1 MAFAAVV
8 QCQLKCIIKDILV
21 QTKFELL
28 VGVCGSGVKGGVN
41 LKKVGGLNIIIAS
54 LFEKLGEERLLRFL
68 TP

>member
-41 LKKVGGLNIIIAS
+41 LKKVGG
-54 LFEKLGEERLLRFL
+54 
-68 TP
+68 